1 MSHPEA
7 KEQYIL
13 AHKLAQKEYKD
24 LVAAGKSPHPAVLDE
39 IRKGSSDIY
48 IEVGI
53 AEIPSE
59 RIIGTKSAG
68 RISAF
73 TPSFLPLLEPGSEFA
88 SKWMDLCAAHLG
100 EQGIRDPILCY
111 EYLGN
116 FYVQEGNKRVSVL
129 RSFESPRI
137 TGNVLRVMPEKS
149 DDPRIVAYFEFL
161 EFYRDSKI
169 YDVQFTK
176 PGQYAKLLSAL
187 GKEQGQPWN
196 QWDQR
201 TFNAYISYF
210 KEAFHKITEGKAEM
224 TWEEALLYWLEVYTF
239 RDIGRLSSSE
249 LLTAFSKL
257 WHDLKAISEE
267 KPVEVSVAPEA
278 GTASIG
284 KVISRLILPTPNHLH
299 VAFIH
304 PLDPDISAW
313 VKGHDMGREHLE
325 RVMGDRVSVRS
336 YFHADTPELA
346 NAHLEQAV
354 ADGADV
360 VFTTS
365 PQLAR
370 ATLRAA
376 IKYPKVRFLNCSVD
390 VPYSSIRSYY
400 SRMYEAKFITGAI
413 AGAMANHDR
422 IGYIGD
428 YPIYG
433 VPASINA
440 FALGAQMTNPRA
452 KIELRWSCLPGNP
465 VNDFYS
471 KGYEVISN
479 RDVPTR
485 GQDFSEFGAYGT
497 YFIDQNGNLTPLA
510 SPIWLWGSFYEKV
523 AKSVLEDTWEQ
534 NTGKKALSYWWGMD
548 SGVIDIEMSK
558 ALPDSMLYL
567 AKLLRQAMR
576 QGLIDPFARRIVAQD
591 GTVKNDGVHI
601 FTPDELLHMDW
612 LCENVEGFIP
622 EFHEIQPFAQPMV
635 RELGL
640 HRESIP
646 RLKEEADAL

>member
-1 MSHPEA
+1 MPHPEA
-7 KEQYIL
+7 KEQYLL

-24 LVAAGKSPHPAVLDE
+24 MVAAGKHPHPTVLDE

-59 RIIGTKSAG
+59 RIVGTKSAG

-73 TPSFLPLLEPGSEFA
+73 SPSFLPLLDQQTEFA
-88 SKWMDLCAAHLG
+88 AKWIMLCKAHMSDT
-100 EQGIRDPILCY
+100 GITDPIECY

-129 RSFESPRI
+129 RSFEAPRI

-161 EFYRDSKI
+161 DFYRDSKI

-187 GKEQGQPWN
+187 GKEPGQPWN

-210 KEAFHKITEGKAEM
+210 KEAFHKVTEGKAEM
-224 TWEEALLYWLEVYTF
+224 SWEEALLMWLEVYTF

-257 WHDLKAISEE
+257 WNDLKAISEE

-278 GTASIG
+278 GTASIS

-304 PLDPDISAW
+304 PLDPETSAW

-325 RVMGDRVSVRS
+325 RVLGDRVSVRS
-336 YFHADTPELA
+336 YFHADSPELA

-640 HRESIP
+640 HRERIP